1 MDQSKKKKTTQ
12 EGSQKNSQSSPS
24 GLIYWED
31 YNFDNQHNTTD
42 YLKINICTRSSA
54 G

>member
-12 EGSQKNSQSSPS
+12 VDSQKNSQNNPT
-24 GLIYWED
+24 GLIYWDD
-31 YNFDNQHNTTD
+31 YNFDNQDNTTD
-42 YLKINICTRSSA
+42 YLEINICTRSSA

>member
-12 EGSQKNSQSSPS
+12 AASQKDSQNSPS
-24 GLIYWED
+24 GLIYWDD
-31 YNFDNQHNTTD
+31 YNFDNQDNTAD

>member
-12 EGSQKNSQSSPS
+12 EDSQNDSQNSPS
-24 GLIYWED
+24 GLIYWDD
-31 YNFDNQHNTTD
+31 YNFDNQDNTTD